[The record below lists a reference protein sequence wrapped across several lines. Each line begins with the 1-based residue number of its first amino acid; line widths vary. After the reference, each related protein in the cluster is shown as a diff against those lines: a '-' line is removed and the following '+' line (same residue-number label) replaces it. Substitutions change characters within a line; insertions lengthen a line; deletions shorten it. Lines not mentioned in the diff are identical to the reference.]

1 MPALEEV
8 TFRLRFVRYANVHT
22 EHKFHREQVPELKEE
37 VRRVRARQQEYHRQ
51 YREEGLE
58 SMAALPGASCVYC
71 PAMQDF
77 SCPVAKLNPMMNLT
91 PTERL
96 QYRLWYAAA
105 SRANNEAMRQWVDA
119 TGENITAADANGRKY
134 TFGPVSRE
142 STTYPLFKYEDGQFS
157 SPIVEALQDWMYAHP
172 EDVLPTKRSPIPWPA
187 KVRIG
192 ATELNSYIKRNKR
205 EIVHNNIRDHAKIE
219 TKIELRVTKDAEV
232 DDGIEEAREDQS
244 GNEVAAEDWAP

>member
-1 MPALEEV
+1 
-8 TFRLRFVRYANVHT
+8 LRFVRYANVHT

-77 SCPVAKLNPMMNLT
+77 SCPVAKLNPMMNLA

-119 TGENITAADANGRKY
+119 TGEN
-134 TFGPVSRE
+134 
-142 STTYPLFKYEDGQFS
+142 
-157 SPIVEALQDWMYAHP
+157 
-172 EDVLPTKRSPIPWPA
+172 
-187 KVRIG
+187 
-192 ATELNSYIKRNKR
+192 
-205 EIVHNNIRDHAKIE
+205 
-219 TKIELRVTKDAEV
+219 
-232 DDGIEEAREDQS
+232 
-244 GNEVAAEDWAP
+244 